1 MQSYFKEVIDEMT
14 AERGKPPTAKQL
26 ASVSGLT
33 VKEAED
39 VLSTLVVKEPPAK
52 RRRHKQPADPEP
64 SAEEPAPPSVK
75 EPVPATPEVIPSSED
90 LGTPHYAVL
99 PDNQLGDSQVYPT
112 PPKASGSPKARKT
125 HIAKTQQSAP
135 KGTWQDSTCACFA
148 LFVLLLCFT
157 SRTQSDAENG
167 LGLSFNCFVANLFL

>member
-1 MQSYFKEVIDEMT
+1 MSAADVQSYFKEVIDEMT
-14 AERGKPPTAKQL
+14 AEHGKPPTAKQL

-112 PPKASGSPKARKT
+112 PPKAPGSPEVQNTLR
-125 HIAKTQQSAP
+125 
-135 KGTWQDSTCACFA
+135 GTSQMCGPQFLVCFRMFSHVMSPVFCSPRSLETLMA
-148 LFVLLLCFT
+148 AQ
-157 SRTQSDAENG
+157 R
-167 LGLSFNCFVANLFL
+167 FNHGKSQIG